1 MSPFE
6 RLVQFSTNFTLSFN
20 WVLKAL
26 FLLAMLFY
34 VAFGVVVIRQVSLM
48 SKTLEG
54 TFGLPIKIIAWVH
67 LGMILGLL
75 VIILLAF

>member
-6 RLVQFSTNFTLSFN
+6 KLVQFSTNFTFSFN

-54 TFGLPIKIIAWVH
+54 TFDLPIKIIAWVH